1 MYIVY
6 MRRYT
11 LADDLW
17 RGFLREELLV
27 QLLLNRQITLLLP
40 TRTLGISSACSPSSP
55 IARVSLSV
63 RAVRIGAIGRGASTV
78 SSSILTVLR

>member
-1 MYIVY
+1 MYTVY

-17 RGFLREELLV
+17 RGYLREELLV

-55 IARVSLSV
+55 ITCVSLSV
-63 RAVRIGAIGRGASTV
+63 RTVGIGTIGRGAGTIGST
-78 SSSILTVLR
+78 ILAVLR